1 MAESIIPGTYITVRS
16 EGLISAG
23 RVATG
28 IVGVVGTAAS
38 GPLNTP
44 VTLAGFADAQAIFGT
59 EDDYRLPKGAQ
70 PLTLVRTLQ
79 HLYNNG
85 ASSVIAVRV
94 AGASQSNATYAV
106 LDAGNNTITTLTALT
121 PGTWGNDINITLE
134 TASDPATVTGEVHD
148 TTFDNLNY
156 GNILVSPQNRIRY
169 TNGTSRQSFVRSL
182 QYKRVIKNE
191 IVEPNGDSRYILEN
205 LPVED
210 VASVNEVVVL
220 GANDAV
226 VRTYGDGAIL
236 VGAGAPPAV
245 DEVRITDTG
254 EIVFEATQVPA
265 AGQQVSATYAVG
277 YTPALQSGEILV
289 TTWSGELEYPAG
301 EEPIAANGDTVE
313 ASYLVDKDECVLI
326 TLTHGTR
333 AESYTVPDG
342 RLLVQQI
349 MPANGSGGSQLVS
362 AVLDSGNGSNTPA
375 SGVSDYFGTGSNTPG
390 GDGSEAAMD
399 EYAAGLD
406 AISNMLVN
414 IVVLAGQHADTMAA
428 TLEGHLNATENVDFE
443 RIGVIG
449 AAGNNPSQFMGH
461 SVASDR
467 IILVAPGM
475 AVPDRNGGTYVLPS
489 AYTAA
494 AVAGLISSISVQTSL
509 TNKVVTIPGLQL
521 NANRAQQ
528 EQMIRRNLLTLVNK
542 SGYRVLKGVTTAGEG
557 TPFSNIPTRRIVDY
571 AKYGV
576 RSASNPYIGRL
587 NNSRVRAALKATL
600 DAFLTRMVEDE
611 ALTGY
616 ELDVTATRAQEI
628 AGEVLVSMTL
638 QPTFSIDYIRVI
650 MNLQ

>member
-1 MAESIIPGTYITVRS
+1 MVESIIPGTYITVRS

-28 IVGVVGTAAS
+28 IVGIVGTASS
-38 GPLNTP
+38 GPINEP
-44 VTLAGFADAQAIFGT
+44 VTLAGFADAQAIFGAA
-59 EDDYRLPKGAQ
+59 DDYRLPKGAQ
-70 PLTLVRTLQ
+70 PLTLIRALE

-94 AGASQSNATYAV
+94 AGPSQSKATYAV
-106 LDAGNNTITTLTALT
+106 LDAGNNTIATLTAAT
-121 PGTWGNDINITLE
+121 PGTWGNDINLTVE
-134 TASDPATVTGEVHD
+134 AAGDPASVVGELHNA
-148 TTFDNLNY
+148 TFDNLNY
-156 GNILVSPQNRIRY
+156 GHILVSPQNRIRY

-191 IVEPNGDSRYILEN
+191 VVEPNADSRYIVEN

-220 GANDAV
+220 EDDAV

-236 VGAGAPPAV
+236 IGAGGAPAV
-245 DEVRITDTG
+245 DEVRITDSG
-254 EIVFEATQVPA
+254 EIVFEATQVPT
-265 AGQQVSATYAVG
+265 AGQQVRATYAVG
-277 YTPALQSGEILV
+277 YAAALQSGEILV
-289 TTWSGELEYPAG
+289 TTWSGELEFPAG
-301 EEPIAANGDTVE
+301 EEPNAGNGDTIE
-313 ASYLVDKDECVLI
+313 ASYLVDKDECVLV
-326 TLTHGTR
+326 TLTHGVT
-333 AESYTVPDG
+333 AEGYTVPDG

-349 MPANGSGGSQLVS
+349 TPVNGTGGSSLVT
-362 AVLDSGNGSNTPA
+362 AELDGGNGSNTPKT
-375 SGVSDYFGTGSNTPG
+375 GVSDFFGTGSNSPG

-428 TLEGHLNATENVDFE
+428 TLEGHLNATENVNFE

-449 AAGNNPSQFMGH
+449 AAGNTPAQFMGH
-461 SVASDR
+461 NVASDR

-475 AVPDRNGGTYVLPS
+475 TVPDRSGGSYVLPS

-494 AVAGLISSISVQTSL
+494 AVAGLISSSPVQTSL
-509 TNKVVTIPGLQL
+509 TNKVVTVSGLQL

-528 EQMIRRNLLTLVNK
+528 EQMIRRNLLTLVSK

-557 TPFSNIPTRRIVDY
+557 TPFSSIPTRRIVDY

-576 RSASNPYIGRL
+576 RSAANPYIGRL